1 MHWNELL
8 TLQIQVIL
16 TNHTEYQ
23 RNESH
28 NFIAGVDLVYLVYF
42 EGEKTFSVYGRP
54 LFEAWRKVSWIRDG
68 ILLNIIQLRNL
79 GILVKI

>member
-1 MHWNELL
+1 MHWNELF

-28 NFIAGVDLVYLVYF
+28 NFIAGVDLAPCIHSLNEYTPRMHLVF
-42 EGEKTFSVYGRP
+42 
-54 LFEAWRKVSWIRDG
+54 
-68 ILLNIIQLRNL
+68 
-79 GILVKI
+79 